1 MRRGS
6 GELMSTA
13 GNADNL
19 GYERKNS
26 TQIEIVLTLS
36 AWLLISSVILL
47 SGLVSRY
54 RTPRNIYDAITL
66 SAFLVYIGT
75 LVTRSVLKARPY
87 ISVLVSSTL
96 LTTTYYF
103 RLLNILLSEQG
114 KLILIPLVNIVDF
127 GNGNPGVVALDLGQ
141 VGFYTLLYLTL
152 TMLRNRYINKVKVKD
167 ISTETSPTSHSA
179 GYA

>member
-1 MRRGS
+1 
-6 GELMSTA
+6 MSTA

-75 LVTRSVLKARPY
+75 LVTRSILKARPY
-87 ISVLVSSTL
+87 IPVLVSSTL

-103 RLLNILLSEQG
+103 RLLDILLSSQG
-114 KLILIPLVNIVDF
+114 RLVLLPLVNIVNF
-127 GNGNPGVVALDLGQ
+127 GNGNLGVVALDIGQ
-141 VGFYTLLYLTL
+141 VGFYTFLYLTL
-152 TMLRNRYINKVKVKD
+152 TVLRSKYINKVKVKN
-167 ISTETSPTSHSA
+167 ISTRDSSVSYLVE
-179 GYA
+179 YK